1 MLVFKP
7 RRCKRSF
14 ALLAI
19 LIYFGTGILAQKR
32 VDSLLLQTLLKTGE
46 ATYRRGALDS
56 AIQIFQKG
64 LTLSGDSLNE
74 KFRCVF
80 LIKLGTMNR
89 EKGIY
94 NVASQFLYEAL
105 KIADVRRLEKLKGDC
120 YNGIAIIASIQKE
133 SDKALEY
140 YKLSLAISQKLNSP
154 SGQASAYNNM
164 GILYMDHGLNTA
176 ALRYFLKALN
186 INSRLDDV
194 YSVAINNENIGLAYS
209 GMGNNPLALIYYDRA
224 LRTWYSFS
232 DNLSVAINLGYIGNA
247 LIRQKKEGIAI
258 DTLQKAYLYATKAN
272 SQNTRKDIAR
282 YLAEAY
288 ELKKDYKHALYF
300 TKIIGGLNDSILNDE
315 KIKEITKIQL
325 NYSFNKL
332 KTQDSVRYQMD
343 VKMREEQLK
352 TEKNYKYIVSVVL
365 LAILGL
371 LVFVYKNYTQK
382 RKANVLITEQK
393 NLLEQKQHE
402 ILDSITYANQIQ
414 EAILSNREILDREFP
429 DNFILFKPK
438 DIVSGDFYWSTEQN
452 NRFYLAV
459 CDSTGHGVPGA
470 FMSLLNM
477 SFLSEAINEKGLY
490 SPDEVFSYVRGRLEA
505 TIGKSGSQDGM
516 DGILLCFDRNTKQ
529 ISYAAANN
537 APVLISGGQWRE
549 QLKDKIPVGKM
560 EKNENFHLYTLN
572 WQPGDMLYLYTDG
585 YADQFGGDTESDR
598 LNGGKKFKYKRL
610 NQLLQ
615 EINSLPLYSQMGALN
630 KQFENW
636 RGDLEQIDDICIIGI
651 QLT

>member
-14 ALLAI
+14 ALLVI

-105 KIADVRRLEKLKGDC
+105 KIADAHRLEKLKGDC
-120 YNGIAIIASIQKE
+120 YNSIAIIASIQKE

-186 INSRLDDV
+186 INSKLGDA

-209 GMGNNPLALIYYDRA
+209 GMGNHPLALIYYDRA

-332 KTQDSVRYQMD
+332 KAQDSVRYQMD

-352 TEKNYKYIVSVVL
+352 TEKNYKYIVSAVL

-371 LVFVYKNYTQK
+371 LVFVYKNYSQK

-585 YADQFGGDTESDR
+585 YADQFGGDTEKER
-598 LNGGKKFKYKRL
+598 INGGKKFKYKRL
-610 NQLLQ
+610 NHLLQ
-615 EINSLPLYSQMGALN
+615 EISGLPLYRQIGALN
-630 KQFENW
+630 KQLENW

-651 QLT
+651 QLA